1 MTQILHLSHGVT
13 VQTSGVNVTLPTP
26 ALSPLQGRSSSP
38 CSLNLAVVVCNAFSL
53 LPATP
58 APWALRSSL
67 SKLWLQLHPSCLK
80 PFGVPQWPCIREMA
94 TKTKLCSLPRP
105 PLCGLLPATRP
116 SPCSAHSPS
125 LARQRCCLRYFL
137 SGALAS
143 HLWFA
148 GTSLLLPGPG

>member
-26 ALSPLQGRSSSP
+26 A
-38 CSLNLAVVVCNAFSL
+38 CSLNLAVVVCNASSL

-58 APWALRSSL
+58 PPCALRSSL
-67 SKLWLQLHPSCLK
+67 SKLWLQLRPSCLK
-80 PFGVPQWPCIREMA
+80 PFGVHIFAKWQQNQNSVAYLDLPSVA
-94 TKTKLCSLPRP
+94 CS
-105 PLCGLLPATRP
+105 PATRP

-125 LARQRCCLRYFL
+125 LARQRFCLHYFL

-143 HLWFA
+143 QLWFA
-148 GTSLLLPGPG
+148 DTSLLLPGPG